1 MEEIQALLVME
12 GYKIDVALSLLMETS
27 LLELS
32 RMEGL
37 MAWEKCFIKTHYFR
51 HKLVLNL
58 RLDITKAI
66 FDKEKEKEKVKWFGL
81 MEAYLKVFGSMMK
94 DLKAE

>member
-37 MAWEKCFIKTHYFR
+37 TAWEKCFIKTH
-51 HKLVLNL
+51 
-58 RLDITKAI
+58 
-66 FDKEKEKEKVKWFGL
+66 
-81 MEAYLKVFGSMMK
+81 
-94 DLKAE
+94 